1 MGVPRREGLRSAVKL
16 VIVAALL
23 PITNVY
29 GGDDDRNTFYGEL
42 LEGIY
47 VEKSICG
54 KLIPI
59 DGDSKVSLSYSN
71 GGVIETITI
80 EPSFAAVLLEP
91 IFFGDGPNKVQNS
104 AYASGML
111 EFESHIAQIPAGQ
124 SNAGVTPPDTQLVH
138 EIQFGQTFS
147 NSPIIFIFTLS
158 TVDPVTDMTVVTV
171 TRIGNE
177 RFTITLKKEGLIPA
191 RIRWVAIE
199 APSTRESIRTWQ
211 LVTSCMFRMIK
222 ESNTIWQQSVLLL
235 GILDNLWELK
245 SR

>member
-1 MGVPRREGLRSAVKL
+1 MGVPRRERLRSAVKL

-29 GGDDDRNTFYGEL
+29 GGDDDRDTFYGEL
-42 LEGIY
+42 LEGVY

-59 DGDSKVSLSYSN
+59 DRDSKVSLSYSK
-71 GGVIETITI
+71 GAVIETITI
-80 EPSFAAVLLEP
+80 KPSFAAALLEP

-111 EFESHIAQIPAGQ
+111 EFGPHIAQIPAGQ
-124 SNAGVTPPDTQLVH
+124 SNSGVTPPDTQLVH
-138 EIQFGQTFS
+138 EIQFGQKFS
-147 NSPIIFIFTLS
+147 DSPIIFIFTLS

-199 APSTRESIRTWQ
+199 APSTRKSIRTWQ
-211 LVTSCMFRMIK
+211 SVISCMLKMVG
-222 ESNTIWQQSVLLL
+222 ESDTIRQQGDLFL
-235 GILDNLWELK
+235 GILYNLWKKK
-245 SR
+245 SW